1 MGDPDP
7 DKKKGHKM
15 REIEFRGKTVHR
27 FDNGRWVYGGV
38 SQNAISWVIHEFR
51 KDMLVNG
58 EYVDP
63 ETVGQYTGLKDENGV
78 KIFEGDV
85 ININNGGIWLLSVVK
100 FDEETATFCV
110 FGSASWYPL
119 HLFKGRKVEGTI
131 FDEKYKVFQDMYNF
145 TKYEPIEGEI
155 RVEIT
160 IDNIDIQSKNQ
171 NQ

>member
-1 MGDPDP
+1 
-7 DKKKGHKM
+7 M
-15 REIEFRGKTVHR
+15 REIEFRGKY
-27 FDNGRWVYGGV
+27 FDGSKNQYEWAVGGYANGCIIDEFDEEYG
-38 SQNAISWVIHEFR
+38 IDI
-51 KDMLVNG
+51 DTL
-58 EYVDP
+58 
-63 ETVGQYTGLKDENGV
+63 GQYTGLKDENGV

-100 FDEETATFCV
+100 FDEETATFSV

>member
-1 MGDPDP
+1 
-7 DKKKGHKM
+7 M
-15 REIEFRGKTVHR
+15 REIEFRGKTSS
-27 FDNGRWVYGGV
+27 GRWLYGD
-38 SQNAISWVIHEFR
+38 FR
-51 KDMLVNG
+51 HGWSDESPSGYITQDHK
-58 EYVDP
+58 YVMVKK

-100 FDEETATFCV
+100 FDEETATFSV

-131 FDEKYKVFQDMYNF
+131 FDEKYKMFQDMYNF

-160 IDNIDIQSKNQ
+160 IDNIDIQSKTQ

>member
-1 MGDPDP
+1 
-7 DKKKGHKM
+7 M
-15 REIEFRGKTVHR
+15 REIEFRGLATYFCQKPPEKE
-27 FDNGRWVYGGV
+27 WVYG
-38 SQNAISWVIHEFR
+38 SLQISYDELTRIIPLDPAGPWC
-51 KDMLVNG
+51 G
-58 EYVDP
+58 VDP

-119 HLFKGRKVEGTI
+119 HLFKGRKVEGNI

-145 TKYEPIEGEI
+145 TKYQPIEGDGTITMTISDPESIKRLCEI
-155 RVEIT
+155 LKDKVNE
-160 IDNIDIQSKNQ
+160 
-171 NQ
+171 